1 MSLGCKTEDLLK
13 RFLKKHLRRFVP
25 NTLKQVVRR
34 HWESGNELP
43 RSSTREW
50 RIEEGAADVTCT
62 SGSGWSFKVPAE
74 SLVDLERYVQTS
86 QGRTELEVLSI
97 ISESG
102 GVMFDIGAHAGL
114 MSAIFCAAHVSNRAY
129 SFEPSPILCRRLEDI
144 SNLNGFG
151 DRMSIQNRG
160 IGAETG
166 RAQMLLD
173 PVGGFVQSHRFAQ
186 TMWSDPIEID
196 FEVET
201 IERASMRLKVVPDV
215 IKIDIEGYEFEAIQ
229 GSTRFLTEHRPR
241 LLLELHLNYLEE
253 KQCSAKELLQMLR
266 DCGYAIY
273 SYSGRVLSDRQI
285 IDSPL
290 GNVQLMLCASDG
302 HFLPPKKAV

>member
-1 MSLGCKTEDLLK
+1 MK

-25 NTLKQVVRR
+25 NTLKQVARR
-34 HWESGNELP
+34 HWESGHELP

-50 RIEEGAADVTCT
+50 RIEEVAGGATCT
-62 SGSGWSFKVPAE
+62 SGNGWSFKVPVE

-86 QGRTELEVLSI
+86 QGRTELEVLSTV
-97 ISESG
+97 SESG

-114 MSAIFCAAHVSNRAY
+114 MSAIFCAANVSNRAY

-144 SNLNGFG
+144 SSLNGFG

-160 IGAETG
+160 IGANTG
-166 RAQMLLD
+166 QAKMLLD

-201 IERASMRLKVVPDV
+201 IEQASMRLKVVPDV
-215 IKIDIEGYEFEAIQ
+215 IKIDIEGYEFEAIK
-229 GSTRFLTEHRPR
+229 GSIRFLTEHRPR

-253 KQCSAKELLQMLR
+253 KQCPAKELLRMLR
-266 DCGYAIY
+266 SCGYAIY
-273 SYSGRVLSDRQI
+273 SYTGRVLGDKQI
-285 IDSPL
+285 TDSPL
-290 GNVQLMLCASDG
+290 GNVQLMLCASDCP
-302 HFLPPKKAV
+302 FLPVQRAL